1 MNSRIES
8 HPEPVPNTP
17 ASAAVTSPLTVIELD
32 IHRLDLRFEKTRLS
46 PRKSQASLVE
56 AIASEGLRLPVRVA
70 NTGEALVLIDG
81 FRRLTAYRLL
91 ARDRIP
97 AHCVRQSLEE
107 ALQEWFAD
115 RRGRRL
121 EAIEEAWLIRQLLD
135 EGKSRR
141 ELAQWM
147 GRGASWISRRL
158 ALLEGLSDPALQA
171 LRDGVLSSWAAERVW
186 LPLARANSEDAH
198 HFLQTLY
205 DTPLST
211 REIVLW
217 HRHYQSAQ
225 GEQQRRLLEHPRL
238 FLDTLKTPPA
248 NKPDGPVMPADARW
262 LKQLNG
268 VVDRLGDL
276 ESRLPEVVEVGL
288 ALATLSRIEAQTA
301 LSIKRLER
309 IAQTLS
315 HLIEP
320 EPP

>member
-8 HPEPVPNTP
+8 PPQPLTGSS
-17 ASAAVTSPLTVIELD
+17 ASAAVPAVSSVIELD

-46 PRKSQASLVE
+46 PHKSLASLVE
-56 AIASEGLRLPVRVA
+56 AIASEGLLLPVRVA
-70 NTGEALVLIDG
+70 DTGEALVLIDG
-81 FRRLTAYRLL
+81 FRRLRAYRLL
-91 ARDRIP
+91 ERDRIP
-97 AHCVRQSLEE
+97 AHCVRQSLEA
-107 ALQEWFAD
+107 ALREWFAD

-121 EAIEEAWLIRQLLD
+121 DAIEEAWLIRHLVE
-135 EGKSRR
+135 EGRSRR
-141 ELAQWM
+141 EIGQWM

-158 ALLEGLSDPALQA
+158 ALLEGLSDQAVKA

-186 LPLARANSEDAH
+186 VPLARANGEDAQ

-225 GEQQRRLLEHPRL
+225 GEQQRRLLAHPRL
-238 FLDTLKTPPA
+238 FLDTLKAAPA
-248 NKPDGPVMPADARW
+248 KGAKPDAPAPADARW

-276 ESRLPEVVEVGL
+276 ESRLPEIVEAGL
-288 ALATLSRIEAQTA
+288 ALATCSRIEAQTA
-301 LSIKRLER
+301 LAIKRLER
-309 IAQTLS
+309 IAKTLN
-315 HLIEP
+315 HLI
-320 EPP
+320 

>member
-1 MNSRIES
+1 MNHRT
-8 HPEPVPNTP
+8 EPDHEPNVGPP
-17 ASAAVTSPLTVIELD
+17 ASSATVASSVMELD

-46 PRKSQASLVE
+46 PHKSPASLVE

-70 NTGEALVLIDG
+70 DTGEALVLIDG
-81 FRRLTAYRLL
+81 FRRLRAYRLL

-107 ALQEWFAD
+107 ALREWFAD

-121 EAIEEAWLIRQLLD
+121 DAIEEAWLIQQLVD
-135 EGKSRR
+135 EGRSRR
-141 ELAQWM
+141 DIGQWM

-158 ALLEGLSDPALQA
+158 ALLEGLSDQALQA

-186 LPLARANSEDAH
+186 IPLARANGEDAH

-211 REIVLW
+211 REIALW
-217 HRHYQSAQ
+217 YRHYPSAK
-225 GEQQRRLLEHPRL
+225 GAKPN
-238 FLDTLKTPPA
+238 DPA
-248 NKPDGPVMPADARW
+248 PADVRW

-276 ESRLPEVVEVGL
+276 ESRLPEVIEAGL
-288 ALATLSRIEAQTA
+288 ELATLSRIEAQTA
-301 LSIKRLER
+301 LAIKRLER
-309 IAQTLS
+309 IVKTLS
-315 HLIEP
+315 HLFLP

>member
-1 MNSRIES
+1 M
-8 HPEPVPNTP
+8 
-17 ASAAVTSPLTVIELD
+17 ELD

-46 PRKSQASLVE
+46 PHKSPASLVE

-70 NTGEALVLIDG
+70 DTGEALVLIDG
-81 FRRLTAYRLL
+81 FRRLRAYRLL

-107 ALQEWFAD
+107 ALREWFAD

-121 EAIEEAWLIRQLLD
+121 DAIEEAWLIQQLVD
-135 EGKSRR
+135 EGRSRR
-141 ELAQWM
+141 DIGQWM

-158 ALLEGLSDPALQA
+158 ALLEGLSDQALQA

-186 LPLARANSEDAH
+186 IPLARANEEDAH

-211 REIVLW
+211 REIALW
-217 HRHYQSAQ
+217 YRHYPSAQ
-225 GEQQRRLLEHPRL
+225 GERQRRLVEHPRL
-238 FLDTLKTPPA
+238 FLDTLKASPA
-248 NKPDGPVMPADARW
+248 KGAKPNDPAPADVRW

-276 ESRLPEVVEVGL
+276 ESRFPEVIEAGL
-288 ALATLSRIEAQTA
+288 ELATLSRIEAQTA
-301 LSIKRLER
+301 LAIKRLER
-309 IAQTLS
+309 IVKTLS
-315 HLIEP
+315 HLFLP
-320 EPP
+320 DTP